1 MGRQRHQ
8 PGGHRHLTGQRGG
21 AVTKRLRRAPPADLS
36 GQATGTRLV
45 HAGRGPGFADGVV
58 NPPVWRASTMLFDS
72 CADLEAGNA
81 APDGG
86 LYYGR
91 RGSPTQWA
99 LEDALTALEPG
110 AGGTKLF
117 PSGVAAITTALLA
130 VVKTGDEVL
139 ITDSAYE
146 PTRLFANDIL
156 RRMGV
161 TTRYFDPHLGAGIA
175 ALIRPETSAILL
187 ESPGSLTFEIQDIPA
202 ITAVARARGVVT
214 LIDNTWATPL
224 RLQPLALGCDISIQA
239 LTKYV
244 GGHSDLMMGS
254 ATATPALLPR
264 LKAATYR
271 LGHIVS
277 PDDAAL
283 ALRGLR
289 TLQVRLDRQEASAL
303 AIARWLEGHDAVAR
317 VLHPALPA
325 HPGHALWQRDFTG
338 SSGLFGFVLKRGT
351 RQQLGMLLDD
361 LDHFGIGFSWGGFES
376 LALPVKM
383 DGCRSV
389 TSLDFSG
396 PIVRLSIGLEDPA
409 DLIADLAAGL
419 ARYEALF

>member
-1 MGRQRHQ
+1 M
-8 PGGHRHLTGQRGG
+8 
-21 AVTKRLRRAPPADLS
+21 A
-36 GQATGTRLV
+36 TRLV
-45 HAGRGPGFADGVV
+45 HAGRGPGLAEGVV

-72 CADLEAGNA
+72 CADLDAGNA
-81 APDGG
+81 APDAG

-91 RGSPTQWA
+91 RGSPTHWA

-110 AGGTKLF
+110 AAGTKLF

-130 VVKTGDEVL
+130 VVKSGDHVL

-156 RRMGV
+156 KRMGV
-161 TTRYFDPHLGAGIA
+161 TTQYFDPAIGAGIA
-175 ALIRPETSAILL
+175 DMIRPETSVILL

-202 ITAVARARGVVT
+202 ITAIARSRGVVT

-224 RLQPLALGCDISIQA
+224 RHQPLALGCDISIQA

-271 LGHIVS
+271 LGHSVS

-289 TLQVRLDRQEASAL
+289 TLAVRLDRQEASAL
-303 AIARWLEGHDAVAR
+303 TIARWLEGQDAVER
-317 VLHPALPA
+317 VLHPALPS
-325 HPGHALWQRDFTG
+325 HPGHALWRRDFTG
-338 SSGLFGFVLKRGT
+338 ASGLFGFVLKRGS
-351 RQQLGMLLDD
+351 RQQLGALIDD
-361 LDHFGIGFSWGGFES
+361 LAHFGIGFSWGGFES

-389 TSLDFSG
+389 TTLDYTG

-419 ARYEALF
+419 ARHEAQFA